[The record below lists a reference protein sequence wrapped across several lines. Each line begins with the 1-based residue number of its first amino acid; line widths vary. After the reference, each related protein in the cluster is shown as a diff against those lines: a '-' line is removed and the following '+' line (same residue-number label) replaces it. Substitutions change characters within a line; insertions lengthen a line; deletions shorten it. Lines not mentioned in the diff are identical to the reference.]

1 MLLDRAVRPV
11 AVTIPAPGHD
21 APSSLCVR
29 ASGLLC
35 RVDAQDLEHA
45 GGVARALRRAA

>member
-1 MLLDRAVRPV
+1 MLLNRTARPG
-11 AVTIPAPGHD
+11 AGTIPAPGRD